1 MATST
6 RRDPL
11 ETPPPRFGLGA
22 AEVALKEIYGLSGSV
37 TPLDSERDQ
46 NFHVRTHDDQ
56 SFLLKFSNQADDL
69 SALEMQTEAMRH
81 IKAQDPELPVMQP
94 LRTATGAYL
103 GVIADAED
111 TEHFVRLFSFL
122 PGRTAVAGQLSLDDL
137 HEFGSVVARVGRALR
152 GFWHPAGGY
161 RILWDLKHAPGLR
174 PLLGATSD
182 RARRRLLNHVLARFD
197 ERVAAALPGLR
208 SQLIHNDL
216 TLDNVL
222 FDAGRVSGIVDFG
235 DLTHTALICDL
246 AVALVSVMWERID
259 PLDSAQAT
267 IDGYRQ
273 VTSIE
278 DAEADVLTD
287 LIAARLAS
295 LITIANWRA
304 RRYPE
309 NTAYIMASVDSA
321 WNLLALFN
329 ELGWPDIEARL
340 RAACNPDH
348 TKAWR
353 GRPAM
358 NDVLARRERVLGPAL
373 SPLTYD
379 RPLYLVRGGGSRV
392 FDHEGTAYL
401 DAYNNV
407 PVVGH
412 CHPRVVAAIARQSA
426 ELNTNTRYLHD
437 SVVELAERII
447 ATMPNDLDTVMFF
460 NSGSEANDIA
470 WRLASVQ
477 SEGTGAIVTD
487 WAYHGVTT
495 LTTALSPESWPRG
508 EKPEYVETIPPP
520 DDWRWSVN
528 AKPVGGDVHID
539 EAVAKLRTR
548 GIAPAAFFVDSL
560 FTSDGIFNP
569 PPTYMQEVARRLQ
582 AVGCLFVADEVQCGH
597 GRAGTHLWSFQASG
611 ITPDFVTLGKPMGN
625 GHPVAAVVT
634 RREIAERFASGA
646 DMFSTFGG
654 NPVACKAAL
663 AVLDV
668 IEEEQLRQRA
678 HKVGDRL
685 RDGLRELKDRHEA
698 IGDVRGAGLL
708 IGVELVG
715 DRETRIPA
723 PGLARDVLNGMR
735 ERGVLIGTTG
745 PAANV
750 LKIRPPLVLS
760 MSEADVIIETLD
772 ASLGRAHS
780 PAYA

>member
-1 MATST
+1 
-6 RRDPL
+6 
-11 ETPPPRFGLGA
+11 
-22 AEVALKEIYGLSGSV
+22 
-37 TPLDSERDQ
+37 
-46 NFHVRTHDDQ
+46 
-56 SFLLKFSNQADDL
+56 
-69 SALEMQTEAMRH
+69 
-81 IKAQDPELPVMQP
+81 
-94 LRTATGAYL
+94 
-103 GVIADAED
+103 
-111 TEHFVRLFSFL
+111 
-122 PGRTAVAGQLSLDDL
+122 
-137 HEFGSVVARVGRALR
+137 
-152 GFWHPAGGY
+152 
-161 RILWDLKHAPGLR
+161 
-174 PLLGATSD
+174 
-182 RARRRLLNHVLARFD
+182 
-197 ERVAAALPGLR
+197 
-208 SQLIHNDL
+208 
-216 TLDNVL
+216 
-222 FDAGRVSGIVDFG
+222 
-235 DLTHTALICDL
+235 
-246 AVALVSVMWERID
+246 
-259 PLDSAQAT
+259 
-267 IDGYRQ
+267 
-273 VTSIE
+273 
-278 DAEADVLTD
+278 
-287 LIAARLAS
+287 
-295 LITIANWRA
+295 
-304 RRYPE
+304 
-309 NTAYIMASVDSA
+309 
-321 WNLLALFN
+321 
-329 ELGWPDIEARL
+329 
-340 RAACNPDH
+340 
-348 TKAWR
+348 
-353 GRPAM
+353 M

-379 RPLYLVRGGGSRV
+379 RPLYLVRGSGSRV

-447 ATMPNDLDTVMFF
+447 ATMPTDLDTVMFF

-470 WRLASVQ
+470 WRLASIHSQ
-477 SEGTGAIVTD
+477 ATGAIVTD

-569 PPTYMQEVARRLQ
+569 PPTYMRDVARRLQ

-760 MSEADVIIETLD
+760 TSEADVIIETLD
-772 ASLGRAHS
+772 ASLGRTHS
-780 PAYA
+780 PASA